1 MPRRIG
7 HSVSLH
13 SSSQRKELFH
23 RQPQLERIARN
34 GRSRARKVRSAGHCR
49 HQRALLVRRARDFSI
64 PPRTR
69 AMQHVYR
76 YHSCSSTRLNSMGDR
91 RSNEHTRFTLLD
103 DAYRIAFIN
112 WAGYVQCL
120 KAPQQFRVS
129 RRQENAEETRTS
141 KELIYRESRSG
152 LAEFM
157 LDRLKTTARRFP
169 RRSLDGQ
176 N

>member
-1 MPRRIG
+1 MQVCRDSLSP
-7 HSVSLH
+7 HSNR
-13 SSSQRKELFH
+13 QRKELFH
-23 RQPQLERIARN
+23 PQPQLERIPRS
-34 GRSRARKVRSAGHCR
+34 GRSRPEKSGR
-49 HQRALLVRRARDFSI
+49 RAICGTSVDFLVGRARDVSVR
-64 PPRTR
+64 PRAG